1 MARMKTYIIFIIDI
15 YYIII
20 NNIKMQKD
28 KNKSAQKSSLS
39 VNSNQMTGLS
49 GT

>member
-1 MARMKTYIIFIIDI
+1 METYIIFIIDI

-28 KNKSAQKSSLS
+28 KNKSAQKSSFS
-39 VNSNQMTGLS
+39 VNSNQMTVLS